1 MIQQD
6 VDDIIMKLTA
16 DVEVYLESQKPKDK
30 ASRKMPKDRYDR
42 LLASVETIVRDC
54 VAVRFVGR
62 KQRLASIHKNANH
75 YTKGHGDSSG
85 LSYRIHVQQAFHGLE
100 QLGYI
105 KTEKQGVSAG
115 VVGLYLTRYSAT
127 KKLIDLFK
135 EDNLAEL
142 PVWLDQ
148 REPEPLIRAQIIEK
162 KRVKGRSQ
170 KIKTPIG
177 IMPSADV
184 DRMRQNVKA
193 INRVLNSAWYDL
205 EISEAAFAELSN
217 RMEDGK
223 HSDGTDEAY
232 PYALNLTRRQIYR
245 VFNSSDLSRGGRFYG
260 GWWMEVPKEYRRK
273 ILIAGKRSVEVDYR
287 SLHPTILYLERGLV
301 PPDDPYAGILY
312 GGAAGRD
319 VVKRAFNAMINA
331 KGPMNQPPQGLN
343 LKPYGKEWK
352 ELANKIMAVHEPIRD
367 AFFSDSGARLQ
378 RIDSDIAEGV
388 MLRMAVWR
396 GVTDPVY
403 SLERGLTSAPWCLPV
418 HDSFLVHIGRD
429 IELQRVM
436 KEEFQ
441 RVLQTSHEPKM
452 RVTEFEPPAR
462 KAAKSGNSEDN
473 EWEDIDIDA
482 LLKKNSE
489 GPWLRT
495 DASFMKRR
503 KS

>member
-1 MIQQD
+1 MTQQE
-6 VDDIIMKLTA
+6 VDDIIINLTEA
-16 DVEVYLESQKPKDK
+16 VSIFLKGQKPKDK
-30 ASRKMPKDRYDR
+30 MSRKMAKDRYDK

-62 KQRLASIHKNANH
+62 RRRLASIHKNANH
-75 YTKGHGDSSG
+75 YTKRHGDSNG

-115 VVGLYLTRYSAT
+115 AVGLFLTRYSAT
-127 KKLIDLFK
+127 NKLIDLFK

-170 KIKTPIG
+170 KIKTPVEVR
-177 IMPSADV
+177 PSGDV

-205 EISEAAFAELSN
+205 EISETAFAKLSDH
-217 RMEDGK
+217 MEDGK

-260 GWWMEVPKEYRRK
+260 GWWMEVPKEFRRK

-301 PPDDPYAGILY
+301 PPDDPYAGIL
-312 GGAAGRD
+312 GTKEAARD

-331 KGPMNQPPQGLN
+331 KGPLNQPPQGLN

-352 ELANKIMAVHEPIRD
+352 DLAHQIMAVHEPIRD

-418 HDSFLVHIGRD
+418 HDSFLVHIGRE

-452 RVTEFEPPAR
+452 RVTLFDVPAQ
-462 KAAKSGNSEDN
+462 KEDETEDLTN
-473 EWEDIDIDA
+473 VMWEDMRVGAVI
-482 LLKKNSE
+482 KKNSE

-495 DASFMKRR
+495 DAAFNKRS
-503 KS
+503 KG

>member
-1 MIQQD
+1 
-6 VDDIIMKLTA
+6 
-16 DVEVYLESQKPKDK
+16 
-30 ASRKMPKDRYDR
+30 
-42 LLASVETIVRDC
+42 
-54 VAVRFVGR
+54 
-62 KQRLASIHKNANH
+62 
-75 YTKGHGDSSG
+75 
-85 LSYRIHVQQAFHGLE
+85 
-100 QLGYI
+100 
-105 KTEKQGVSAG
+105 
-115 VVGLYLTRYSAT
+115 
-127 KKLIDLFK
+127 
-135 EDNLAEL
+135 
-142 PVWLDQ
+142 
-148 REPEPLIRAQIIEK
+148 
-162 KRVKGRSQ
+162 
-170 KIKTPIG
+170 
-177 IMPSADV
+177 MPSADV

-205 EISEAAFAELSN
+205 EISKAAFVKLSN

-260 GWWMEVPKEYRRK
+260 GWWMEVPKEFRRK

-352 ELANKIMAVHEPIRD
+352 DLANKIMAVHEPIRD

-388 MLRMAVWR
+388 MLRMAEAD
-396 GVTDPVY
+396 GVCHPTY
-403 SLERGLTSAPWCLPV
+403 SFKDGLDLAPWCLPV

-462 KAAKSGNSEDN
+462 KAAKSGNSEDD
-473 EWEDIDIDA
+473 EWEDIDIKA
-482 LLKKNSE
+482 LIKKNSE